1 VLVTIY
7 LIILNQL
14 NEYYVPPEN
23 SFDYYDIIF
32 NEAVKIEKRKLILI
46 VLGPTATILAYNLHN
61 VGYQAIDIGH
71 VDIEYE
77 WFLRNATEKIKIEN
91 KYTNEVK
98 GGNDN
103 IEYIYDNDD
112 YYNQIM
118 TIISN

>member
-46 VLGPTATILAYNLHN
+46 VLGPTATILAYDLHN

>member
-46 VLGPTATILAYNLHN
+46 VLGPTATILAYDLHN

-103 IEYIYDNDD
+103 IKYIYDNDD

-118 TIISN
+118 AIISN